1 MAVWRSRSYAQTFDL
16 VLLDIQMPELDG
28 LAVLDQM
35 KSGSARC
42 AGSHGLRGGR
52 LRHSPAL
59 HKAGSG
65 RSTSR
70 ARARRSWCAT
80 WDASSALPEFASRR
94 SELLFEPWCSS
105 RYRQCERPCRA
116 IGLELWPII
125 LGGRR
130 AASAH
135 RHWRPTSSFAAA
147 PALPADATRRRVRFR
162 PHWSCR
168 RRKLAQDDPRSHRE
182 HSKPD

>member
-1 MAVWRSRSYAQTFDL
+1 VPVVMVSAVDDFDT
-16 VLLDIQMPELDG
+16 VLRCIKLGTDDRPQGQGQDG
-28 LAVLDQM
+28 AGALLGTQV
-35 KSGSARC
+35 ARC
-42 AGSHGLRGGR
+42 
-52 LRHSPAL
+52 
-59 HKAGSG
+59 
-65 RSTSR
+65 
-70 ARARRSWCAT
+70 
-80 WDASSALPEFASRR
+80 PEFASRR

-182 HSKPD
+182 HRKPD